1 MYLGEVCIIELTAK
15 YKAGFSIRKPLS
27 SIGPSI
33 SRTVP
38 MAGGCKRS
46 PSLITPV
53 K

>member
-1 MYLGEVCIIELTAK
+1 MYFEEVCITALTEK
-15 YKAGFSIRKPLS
+15 YNAGLSIWKPLS

-33 SRTVP
+33 RLTVP